1 MIHLENVSKVYKN
14 GTNALNNISLD
25 IEDGE
30 FVYFIGET
38 GSGKSTLI
46 RLLDG
51 EEVPTKGKVIVNGT
65 NVGRLR
71 FSKVPLYRRKI
82 GVVFQDYQLLKNK
95 TVFGNIA
102 FALEVTNMTKKEVS
116 QRVREVLHIIDLDNE
131 IRNYPTQLSGGQQQ
145 RVVIGRAIANRPG
158 LLICDEPTGNL
169 DPIISMEIMDILEKI
184 NKEYGTTVLMVTHD
198 IDIVKKMKK
207 RVLVLKEGR
216 LVKDYKE
223 GTFKHE
229 EF

>member
-14 GTNALNNISLD
+14 GTNALSNVTLD
-25 IEDGE
+25 INDGE

-46 RLLDG
+46 KLLDG
-51 EEVPTKGKVIVNGT
+51 EEIPTKGKVIVNGT

-95 TVFGNIA
+95 TVFDNIA
-102 FALEVTNMTKKEVS
+102 FALEVINKPRREVNS
-116 QRVREVLHIIDLDNE
+116 RVREVLQIIDLSNE
-131 IRNYPTQLSGGQQQ
+131 FKNYPTQLSGGQQQ
-145 RVVIGRAIANRPG
+145 RVVIGRAIANNPG

-169 DPIISMEIMDILEKI
+169 DPRHSKEIIELLEKI
-184 NKEYGTTVLMVTHD
+184 NASGTTVIVVTHD
-198 IDIVKKMKK
+198 EFLVNSYKRRTILLDNGRIVSDNPLGGYCH
-207 RVLVLKEGR
+207 V
-216 LVKDYKE
+216 
-223 GTFKHE
+223 
-229 EF
+229 